1 MRASRERAVAHSALL
16 SATDKGRLL
25 DRWTYEGLLLT
36 AIEFTKPRPWW
47 RFW

>member
-1 MRASRERAVAHSALL
+1 MRASRERSVAHQALL
-16 SATDKGRLL
+16 SATAKERTL
-25 DRWTYEGLLLT
+25 DRWTYESLLLT